1 MRRIMWHTSDLTL
14 SENTNKLISQ
24 NAKLFPPS
32 IPRLYRTSLPSPLKV
47 LTSIVSMCVM
57 YVRVFMYIHQSCTAC
72 LRENFA
78 LQVLSLISYHKVNI
92 PKSSFT
98 FLDEWECP
106 RTLVSPG
113 VLDIPSADKELIRAF
128 FFIQLDVISQC
139 RCENRCFMPD
149 QHPVFSSITVMCFFL
164 SPISPTVKWIKAC
177 FRQKKKHKQPQWYK
191 CWFFL
196 YMFDALCYV
205 IFYHTEQ

>member
-1 MRRIMWHTSDLTL
+1 MFFA
-14 SENTNKLISQ
+14 LI
-24 NAKLFPPS
+24 
-32 IPRLYRTSLPSPLKV
+32 LKCPQC
-47 LTSIVSMCVM
+47 IESMCVS
-57 YVRVFMYIHQSCTAC
+57 YVQVFMYIHQSCTAC

-78 LQVLSLISYHKVNI
+78 LQVLSLILYHKVNI

-113 VLDIPSADKELIRAF
+113 VLDIPSADKELIRTF

-164 SPISPTVKWIKAC
+164 YPISSTVKWIKAC
-177 FRQKKKHKQPQWYK
+177 FRQQNTNSPSGINVYLACNKV
-191 CWFFL
+191 CFF
-196 YMFDALCYV
+196 YVYVWCIILCDILSHCAV
-205 IFYHTEQ
+205 MISAPAVCCVCS